1 MGEGESDDERPR
13 EVQTSSLRR
22 ADLLTPTLVCDSLQG
37 SGAGSADRPPTPVA
51 KTEGERGSPSP
62 ESRPKARTVA
72 RARARIS
79 QGRASA
85 GPSRTLE
92 ERENGRNMAN
102 LYIGIDV
109 AKATLDVAIGSDGE
123 VVQVENSEGGIARLI
138 ERLRESAPTLVVL
151 EATGGYESLVAGAL
165 AGQGIAVAVINPRQ
179 VRDFAKATGV
189 LAKTDRIDAR
199 VLARFADAVR
209 PEPRALPTKEAKEL
223 EEFLSRRR
231 QIVDMLTME
240 KNRLSIAATER
251 AKKSLKK
258 HITWLEEALR
268 RANDDIDTAV
278 RNSPAW
284 REQEDLLRSVPGI
297 GPVSARTML
306 AELPELGTLS
316 RKKIAA
322 LVGVAPLNRD
332 SGTIRGSRIC
342 WGGRASVRQVLYM
355 AATSAVRCNPVIRR
369 TYLALRARGKKHK
382 VALVACMRKL
392 LTILTAMIRDQRRW
406 SPS

>member
-1 MGEGESDDERPR
+1 MTNPY
-13 EVQTSSLRR
+13 V
-22 ADLLTPTLVCDSLQG
+22 
-37 SGAGSADRPPTPVA
+37 
-51 KTEGERGSPSP
+51 
-62 ESRPKARTVA
+62 
-72 RARARIS
+72 
-79 QGRASA
+79 
-85 GPSRTLE
+85 
-92 ERENGRNMAN
+92 
-102 LYIGIDV
+102 GIDV
-109 AKATLDVAIGSDGE
+109 AKATLDVAIGSDGAA
-123 VVQVENSEGGIARLI
+123 VQVENSEGGIARLI
-138 ERLRESAPTLVVL
+138 ERLLESAPTLVVL

-165 AGQGIAVAVINPRQ
+165 AAQGIAVAVVNPRQ

-199 VLARFADAVR
+199 VLARFAEAVR
-209 PEPRALPTKEAKEL
+209 PEPRPLPTEEAKEL

-251 AKKSLKK
+251 AKNSLTK

-278 RNSPAW
+278 RNSPTW
-284 REQEDLLRSVPGI
+284 REREDLLRSVPGI

-332 SGTIRGSRIC
+332 SGTIRGARIC

-355 AATSAVRCNPVIRR
+355 AATSAVRCNPVIRS

-392 LTILTAMIRDQRRW
+392 LTILTAMVRDQRRW

>member
-1 MGEGESDDERPR
+1 MDNSY
-13 EVQTSSLRR
+13 V
-22 ADLLTPTLVCDSLQG
+22 
-37 SGAGSADRPPTPVA
+37 
-51 KTEGERGSPSP
+51 
-62 ESRPKARTVA
+62 
-72 RARARIS
+72 
-79 QGRASA
+79 
-85 GPSRTLE
+85 
-92 ERENGRNMAN
+92 
-102 LYIGIDV
+102 GIDV

-123 VVQVENSEGGIARLI
+123 LVQVENNEAGIGRLL
-138 ERLRESAPTLVVL
+138 ERLGEVAPTLVVL
-151 EATGGYESLVAGAL
+151 EATGGYESVVAGAI
-165 AGQGIAVAVINPRQ
+165 AGRGIAVAVVNPRQ

-199 VLARFADAVR
+199 VLARFAEAVR
-209 PEPRALPTKEAKEL
+209 PEPRPLPTAEAKEL
-223 EEFLSRRR
+223 EEHLSRRR
-231 QIVDMLTME
+231 QLVDMLTME

-251 AKKSLKK
+251 LKKSLKR
-258 HITWLEEALR
+258 HIDWLEEALR
-268 RANDDIDTAV
+268 RANDDIDKAV

-306 AELPELGTLS
+306 AELPELGRLS

-332 SGTIRGSRIC
+332 SGTLQGTRTC

-355 AATSAVRCNPVIRR
+355 AAVTAVRCNPVIRR
-369 TYLALRARGKKHK
+369 TYGSLRDRGKKHK

-392 LTILTAMIRDQRRW
+392 LTILTAMVRDQRRW

>member
-1 MGEGESDDERPR
+1 MTNPY
-13 EVQTSSLRR
+13 V
-22 ADLLTPTLVCDSLQG
+22 
-37 SGAGSADRPPTPVA
+37 
-51 KTEGERGSPSP
+51 
-62 ESRPKARTVA
+62 
-72 RARARIS
+72 
-79 QGRASA
+79 
-85 GPSRTLE
+85 
-92 ERENGRNMAN
+92 
-102 LYIGIDV
+102 GIDV
-109 AKATLDVAIGSDGE
+109 AKAILDVAIGGDAE
-123 VVQVENSEGGIARLI
+123 IMHFENSEGGIARLI
-138 ERLRESAPTLVVL
+138 ERLRQCAPTLVVL

-165 AGQGIAVAVINPRQ
+165 AGQGMAVAVVNPRQ

-189 LAKTDRIDAR
+189 LAKTDRLDAR
-199 VLARFADAVR
+199 VLARFAESVR
-209 PEPRALPTKEAKEL
+209 PEPRPLPTEEAKEL
-223 EEFLSRRR
+223 DEFLGRRR

-240 KNRLSIAATER
+240 KNRLAMAKTER

-258 HITWLEEALR
+258 HIAWLEEALR

-332 SGTIRGSRIC
+332 SGTVNGARVC
-342 WGGRASVRQVLYM
+342 WGGRASIRQVLYM
-355 AATSAVRCNPVIRR
+355 AATSAVRCIPVIRS
-369 TYLALRARGKKHK
+369 TYLGLRGRGKKHK
-382 VALVACMRKL
+382 VALVACMHKL
-392 LTILTAMIRDQRRW
+392 LTILTAMVRDRRRW

>member
-1 MGEGESDDERPR
+1 MTNPY
-13 EVQTSSLRR
+13 V
-22 ADLLTPTLVCDSLQG
+22 
-37 SGAGSADRPPTPVA
+37 
-51 KTEGERGSPSP
+51 
-62 ESRPKARTVA
+62 
-72 RARARIS
+72 
-79 QGRASA
+79 
-85 GPSRTLE
+85 
-92 ERENGRNMAN
+92 
-102 LYIGIDV
+102 GIDV
-109 AKATLDVAIGSDGE
+109 AKAMLDVAIGSDGE

-138 ERLRESAPTLVVL
+138 EQLRERAPTLVVL

-165 AGQGIAVAVINPRQ
+165 AGQGIAVAVVNPRQ

-199 VLARFADAVR
+199 VLARFAEAVR
-209 PEPRALPTKEAKEL
+209 PEPRPLPTEEAKEL

-251 AKKSLKK
+251 AKKSLTK

-284 REQEDLLRSVPGI
+284 REREDLLRSVPGI
-297 GPVSARTML
+297 GPVTARTML

-355 AATSAVRCNPVIRR
+355 AATSAVRCNPVIRG
-369 TYLALRARGKKHK
+369 TYVALRARGKKHK

-392 LTILTAMIRDQRRW
+392 LTILTAMVRDQRRW

>member
-1 MGEGESDDERPR
+1 MTNPY
-13 EVQTSSLRR
+13 V
-22 ADLLTPTLVCDSLQG
+22 
-37 SGAGSADRPPTPVA
+37 
-51 KTEGERGSPSP
+51 
-62 ESRPKARTVA
+62 
-72 RARARIS
+72 
-79 QGRASA
+79 
-85 GPSRTLE
+85 
-92 ERENGRNMAN
+92 
-102 LYIGIDV
+102 GIDV
-109 AKATLDVAIGSDGE
+109 AKAMLDVAIGSDGE

-138 ERLRESAPTLVVL
+138 ERLRESAPTQVVL

-165 AGQGIAVAVINPRQ
+165 AGQGIAVAVVNPRQ

-199 VLARFADAVR
+199 VLARFAEAVR
-209 PEPRALPTKEAKEL
+209 PEPRPLPTEEAKEL

-251 AKKSLKK
+251 AMKSLRK

-332 SGTIRGSRIC
+332 SGTIRGARIC

-392 LTILTAMIRDQRRW
+392 LTILTAMVRDRRRW